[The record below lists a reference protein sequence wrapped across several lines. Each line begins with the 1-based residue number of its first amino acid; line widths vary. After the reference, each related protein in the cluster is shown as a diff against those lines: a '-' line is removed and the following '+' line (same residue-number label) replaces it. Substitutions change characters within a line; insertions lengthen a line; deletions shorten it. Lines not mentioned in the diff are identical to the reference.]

1 MKTRTDCPHPPLL
14 EGTAIYMAPEL
25 MAFNMSTPTKLEV
38 DGCKCDIY
46 SMGIMFAKIADPKVE
61 LYEGMGMIDILEA
74 VVKDKLRPPLPEQ
87 LPHTVSKLLLEMW
100 SQDATQRPYISHVVS
115 VLCAINLDDVDNGV
129 GIDVLCTAE

>member
-1 MKTRTDCPHPPLL
+1 
-14 EGTAIYMAPEL
+14 MAPEL
-25 MAFNMSTPTKLEV
+25 MTFNMSTPTKLEV

-61 LYEGMGMIDILEA
+61 LYEGMGMVDILEA

-100 SQDATQRPYISHVVS
+100 SQDATQRPCISHVVS